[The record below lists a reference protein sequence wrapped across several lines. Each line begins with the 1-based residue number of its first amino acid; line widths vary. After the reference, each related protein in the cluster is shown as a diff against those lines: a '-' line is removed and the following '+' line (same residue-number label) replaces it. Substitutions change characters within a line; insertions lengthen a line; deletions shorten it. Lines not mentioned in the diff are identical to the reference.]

1 MGFQKVVNTDPAI
14 ATPGLEVNPGQ
25 AIYTAFNYISDG
37 TVESGGF
44 AFAVALEDVDNAATA
59 MNSASKTASAGAKVL
74 GFVERNLIGTITNPL
89 VSATNVYPKG
99 TGLPIAIRGQFYAVA
114 TGAATEGQSVLCD
127 PTSGA
132 ITYGTAGSTNDT
144 GWVVRLPRGVEE
156 VASGDIVIY
165 ENFGLSIASAAAGL
179 SLVGTDEVGEAK
191 AS

>member
-25 AIYTAFNYISDG
+25 AVYTAFNFVSDG
-37 TVESGGF
+37 TVEAGGF
-44 AFAVALEDVDNAATA
+44 AFAVALEEGGASAMNAA
-59 MNSASKTASAGAKVL
+59 SKKASAGAKVL

-99 TGLPIAIRGQFYAVA
+99 TGLPIAIRGQFYAIA

-127 PTSGA
+127 PTTGA
-132 ITYGTAGSTNDT
+132 VTYGTAGTANDT

-165 ENFGLSIASAAAGL
+165 ENFGVSIASAAAGR
-179 SLVGTDEVGEAK
+179 SLVGTDEVGEAT